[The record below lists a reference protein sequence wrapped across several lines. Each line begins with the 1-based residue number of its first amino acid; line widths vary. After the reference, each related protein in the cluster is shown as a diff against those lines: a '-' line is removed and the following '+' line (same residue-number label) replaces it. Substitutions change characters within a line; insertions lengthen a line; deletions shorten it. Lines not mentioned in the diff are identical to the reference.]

1 MAATHNID
9 LGFAACSDLF
19 PGANCHLGENIR
31 EEEERGLGGARE
43 QGVMDIP
50 LEPPP
55 AKVVELAAQ
64 EPVHQQEVE
73 DDIEDTQHLVT
84 TISQNLKILINYLA
98 KHKSPHILDMG
109 PGVVHLDNIFGD
121 IIQHQLSLLLTG

>member
-1 MAATHNID
+1 
-9 LGFAACSDLF
+9 
-19 PGANCHLGENIR
+19 
-31 EEEERGLGGARE
+31 
-43 QGVMDIP
+43 MDIP

-84 TISQNLKILINYLA
+84 TISQKLKIFNKL
-98 KHKSPHILDMG
+98 
-109 PGVVHLDNIFGD
+109 PGK
-121 IIQHQLSLLLTG
+121 T